1 MTNKELTEI
10 RESKKLSKTEFA
22 GLLGISA
29 MLLGKYEKGSCAIPE
44 EIEKKLPEMEAI
56 VQRIIKT

>member
-22 GLLGISA
+22 KLLGISA

-44 EIEKKLPEMEAI
+44 EI
-56 VQRIIKT
+56 